1 MAKSVDFDKIVD
13 EVETDEDFGE
23 GIDAE
28 TPDPPE
34 DETPDISDE
43 VETDEVAD
51 DPEPEDEVEEVS
63 LRDLAQKFQ
72 FNLPEGDDVEVLEGF
87 LQQTAGLRDWA
98 QQAQAQLRQY
108 QQQAQHLQYQ
118 LAQQQQSVPTQV
130 QQPVTKGPQVD
141 NGLTNLL
148 AQKPEWNDG
157 WLKFL
162 EPGENGG
169 VKVIEG
175 ADPSL
180 KQKYLNQVEWER
192 KLDSYIR
199 SNPHQFAYESYQAN
213 PDFQQTIREEIQR
226 EVLSLQDRI
235 EAQRIAEQVRP
246 YIYDAHGNVTP
257 FGQAYLTEV
266 HESTGR
272 FASSADLHHQA
283 MKVSGHLLEQMQA
296 QAQAPAETP
305 AESKKKRQLSFAKR
319 QAERKPNRGNTAA
332 HRAKAK
338 SRPRDAVDLE
348 REMLEMLSESGADL
362 DARAVL

>member
-1 MAKSVDFDKIVD
+1 MAKNVDFDKIVD

-34 DETPDISDE
+34 DETPDLSDE
-43 VETDEVAD
+43 VETEDSAD

-98 QQAQAQLRQY
+98 QQAQAQLRQS
-108 QQQAQHLQYQ
+108 QQQLQHLQYQ
-118 LAQQQQSVPTQV
+118 LAQQQQPA
-130 QQPVTKGPQVD
+130 QQPTAPPKAE
-141 NGLTNLL
+141 LTGSL
-148 AQKPEWNDG
+148 KHWEKVPEWSDD
-157 WLKFL
+157 WLRLVKRD
-162 EPGENGG
+162 ENGDL
-169 VKVIEG
+169 VPISG
-175 ADPSL
+175 ADPTL
-180 KQKYLNQVEWER
+180 PQKIMERQRWEER
-192 KLDSYIR
+192 AQR
-199 SNPHQFAYESYQAN
+199 TFFENPQQFIYEALQGM
-213 PDFQQTIREEIQR
+213 PQFQETMGQRIQQEI
-226 EVLSLQDRI
+226 VTLQDRI
-235 EAQRIAEQVRP
+235 EAQRIAEKINPYLKNQDGSLNPAGEAYMATVQECIANGIHDSQRQHQFALRAAAP
-246 YIYDAHGNVTP
+246 YI
-257 FGQAYLTEV
+257 
-266 HESTGR
+266 
-272 FASSADLHHQA
+272 
-283 MKVSGHLLEQMQA
+283 EQMQA
-296 QAQAPAETP
+296 QAQVPAETP